1 MFFFKEASLETPA
14 EEQVVTTEKECIDET
29 ISEDAE
35 ASISSVASVDE
46 TSVLDT
52 TSPSL
57 AVASEFPEISA
68 RANLDVSSIDA
79 MSTMSD
85 VSNIAVVPSECCSF
99 LDEPIEEGDFE
110 VVEQEDT
117 SLFADDLIGAEI
129 SVPDLTTSHLTNGT
143 DLLRTFTTTSLVDN
157 MGDEEEEG
165 ITLSP
170 EDMSEVKNGPTVEST
185 SELEQVAT
193 EKTEHVTVESLVVES
208 SIDPSSPQADYTDVR
223 GVKQLLQ
230 TPKPATPKADYTNVE
245 GVKLLL
251 KTPTNS
257 LVSPRSPQDSDVEG
271 VKNLP
276 KTPKP
281 VVHKVIGDL
290 SEVVVEPMEQV
301 GSSVIVEKIETPEL
315 FPSRKSPEIVYS
327 LPADSTVLEDVNELS
342 KTPVAQTPKADD
354 TVLEGVDRLL
364 QTPKA
369 ETSKLNCTD
378 LEGVARLLETPKS
391 TRSVAVAAV
400 GKTPLA
406 DYTDVRGVKKLLQTP
421 KPPPNT
427 PKADYRD
434 VSGVKRLLRT
444 PKATPDTPKADYTD
458 VEGIDHLMKTPKPK
472 ATVVENK
479 EVSEKMVEEHI
490 PETSIEIAD
499 STEEVGNVEDI
510 VVPQVDEPQPLAIEE
525 DNEEEISPKENE
537 VEKEVVELRRGNRGT
552 RTPKT
557 ATPKIPSKRTPSP
570 SDQEELPVEEKE
582 SERTKVPT
590 DELPE
595 ECAKVQSETELI
607 EEEKAV
613 GASALKRGRRAATAK
628 TSTPKADYRDVSGV
642 KRLLRTPRAA
652 PGNPKADYSDVEG
665 AHRVCC
671 CAV

>member
-1 MFFFKEASLETPA
+1 M
-14 EEQVVTTEKECIDET
+14 
-29 ISEDAE
+29 
-35 ASISSVASVDE
+35 ASVDE
-46 TSVLDT
+46 TSILHT
-52 TSPSL
+52 NSPSL

-129 SVPDLTTSHLTNGT
+129 SVPNLTTSHLTNGT

-185 SELEQVAT
+185 SKLEQVAT
-193 EKTEHVTVESLVVES
+193 EKTENVVVESLVVES
-208 SIDPSSPQADYTDVR
+208 NIDPSSPQANYTDVR

-257 LVSPRSPQDSDVEG
+257 LVSPRSPQDSDIEG
-271 VKNLP
+271 VKTLP

-315 FPSRKSPEIVYS
+315 FPSRKSPEIVHS
-327 LPADSTVLEDVNELS
+327 LPANSTVLEDVNELS
-342 KTPVAQTPKADD
+342 KTPMAQTPKADD
-354 TVLEGVDRLL
+354 TVLDGVDRLL
-364 QTPKA
+364 QTPKT

-391 TRSVAVAAV
+391 TRSAAV

-444 PKATPDTPKADYTD
+444 PKATPDTPKADYID
-458 VEGIDHLMKTPKPK
+458 VEGIDFLMKTPKPK
-472 ATVVENK
+472 APVVENE
-479 EVSEKMVEEHI
+479 EVPEKMVEEHI
-490 PETSIEIAD
+490 PETLIEIAD
-499 STEEVGNVEDI
+499 STEEVVNVEDI
-510 VVPQVDEPQPLAIEE
+510 IVPQVDEQQSLVIEK
-525 DNEEEISPKENE
+525 DIEEEISPKKTE

-570 SDQEELPVEEKE
+570 SEQEKLPIEGKE
-582 SERTKVPT
+582 SER
-590 DELPE
+590 
-595 ECAKVQSETELI
+595 A
-607 EEEKAV
+607 
-613 GASALKRGRRAATAK
+613 
-628 TSTPKADYRDVSGV
+628 
-642 KRLLRTPRAA
+642 
-652 PGNPKADYSDVEG
+652 
-665 AHRVCC
+665 
-671 CAV
+671 